1 MSSLVLNVADL
12 LRKPGTERPVRL
24 ESSIE
29 ELGISEDR
37 LPPGPVVVDAR
48 LDVLSDGIV
57 ISGSVHATWKGE
69 CRRCL
74 SVVGG
79 PLEVPVQEMYQNRV
93 TNPDAFAL
101 EHDHLDLRPMVRE
114 ALLLDTP
121 VAPLCREDCA
131 GFCPVC
137 GNDRNEQACSCATE
151 VRDERWAALDAL
163 RDESR

>member
-1 MSSLVLNVADL
+1 MSELVLSVADL
-12 LRKPGTERPVRL
+12 LRKPGTERPIRL
-24 ESSIE
+24 ESTID
-29 ELGISEDR
+29 ELGIVEDR

-57 ISGSVHATWKGE
+57 VSGSVHATWKGE

-74 SVVGG
+74 SPVGG
-79 PLEVPVQEMYQNRV
+79 PLEVPVQEIYQTRV

-101 EHDHLDLRPMVRE
+101 DHDHLDLRPMVRE